1 VAPHPIPVAEESG
14 EPSWDNYQERYNSE
28 AYSEDPLDPEA
39 ARKLLEFGDDYS
51 RYLRDCSSPAPVR
64 RVSHSHNVIVIIL
77 LFSLI
82 LYNYVTKKK

>member
-1 VAPHPIPVAEESG
+1 LIAAPPVPVAEESG

-51 RYLRDCSSPAPVR
+51 RYLRDCSSPPIR
-64 RVSHSHNVIVIIL
+64 RVSHNVITLFL
-77 LFSLI
+77 LFYLF
-82 LYNYVTKKK
+82 NQPEEH